1 MSQLEG
7 MCVPI
12 CTPFDATGEK
22 IDESNLLR
30 HVDNMVDA
38 GVHIIL
44 TCGGT
49 GEFAYLRAVERKR
62 IHELVARHLDGK
74 AKLVMQTSAICTS
87 ETIELTQHAQDLG
100 ADAAM
105 VLPPYFEGP
114 DMAGVHDHYERVAA
128 ATKIPL
134 MVYNIPQHSGIDITA
149 AEFSKLL
156 EIDSIEYIKDST
168 GDFVRIQELVA
179 TGGSVF
185 NGADPLAFYGLIAG
199 CKGCV
204 WGAVNAMPVE
214 AVELYNLVSAGE
226 LNQARELWTRMLPS
240 QLYFW
245 SSVYN
250 AAVKAAVAIRGES
263 LGPCRIPV
271 QPLGDDALE
280 SLRAALAPMIDYP
293 AIATKKA
300 V

>member
-12 CTPFDATGEK
+12 CTPFDDTGEK
-22 IDESNLLR
+22 VDERKLLK
-30 HVDNMVDA
+30 HVDHMLEA

-49 GEFAYLRAVERKR
+49 GEFAYLREAERKL
-62 IHELVARHLDGK
+62 IHEKVARHLDGK
-74 AKLVMQTSAICTS
+74 AKLVMQTSAISTR
-87 ETIELTQHAQDLG
+87 EAIELTLHAQDLG

-105 VLPPYFEGP
+105 LLPPYFEGP
-114 DMAGVHDHYERVAA
+114 DMAGVHYHYEQVAA
-128 ATKIPL
+128 ATNIPL
-134 MVYNIPQHSGIDITA
+134 MVYNIPQHSGIDITPA
-149 AEFSKLL
+149 VFSKLL

-179 TGGSVF
+179 TGGSIF
-185 NGADPLAFYGLIAG
+185 NGGDPLAFYGLVAG

-204 WGAVNAMPVE
+204 WGAINAMPAE
-214 AVELYNLVSAGE
+214 AVELYDLVTSGE
-226 LNQARELWTRMLPS
+226 LNQARELWMRMLPS

-263 LGPCRIPV
+263 LGPCRLPV
-271 QPLGDDALE
+271 QPLDDKSLSAL
-280 SLRAALAPMIDYP
+280 RDALAPLMEH
-293 AIATKKA
+293 ATTASKIA

>member
-1 MSQLEG
+1 MSKLEG

-22 IDESNLLR
+22 IDEPMLLK

-49 GEFAYLRAVERKR
+49 GEFAYLRSQERKH
-62 IHELVARHLDGK
+62 IHEVVARHLDGN
-74 AKLVMQTSAICTS
+74 AKLVMQTSAISTA
-87 ETIELTQHAQDLG
+87 EAIELTRHAEDLG

-114 DMAGVHDHYERVAA
+114 DMAGVHDHYERIAA
-128 ATKIPL
+128 ATSVPL

-168 GDFVRIQELVA
+168 GDFVRIQELIA
-179 TGGSVF
+179 TGGSIF
-185 NGADPLAFYGLIAG
+185 NGADPLAFYALMAG
-199 CKGCV
+199 CQGCV
-204 WGAVNAMPVE
+204 WGAINALPAE
-214 AVELYNLVSAGE
+214 AVELWDLVSAGD
-226 LNQARELWTRMLPS
+226 LAQAQALWARILPS

-245 SSVYN
+245 NSVYN

-271 QPLGDDALE
+271 QPLADDALQ
-280 SLRAALAPMIDYP
+280 SLREALAPMMNQP
-293 AIATKKA
+293 VSEHKVA